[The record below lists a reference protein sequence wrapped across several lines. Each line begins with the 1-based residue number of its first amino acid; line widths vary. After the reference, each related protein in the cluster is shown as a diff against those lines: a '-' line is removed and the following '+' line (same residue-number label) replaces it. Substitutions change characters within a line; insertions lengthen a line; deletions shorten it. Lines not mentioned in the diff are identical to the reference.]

1 LIVHWPAGLSARGEL
16 RHDVGHVI
24 DFVPTILDLAGGRAP
39 ETRAGLIVPPLPG
52 RSLVPVLARDGAGER
67 ELLYFHHE
75 GNRALRMGDWKLVS
89 AREDQDVWELF
100 DLSTDRCEQKN
111 LAAEQP
117 DRVREMETRW
127 KDLDADFRRLAE
139 SPAK

>member
-1 LIVHWPAGLSARGEL
+1 
-16 RHDVGHVI
+16 
-24 DFVPTILDLAGGRAP
+24 
-39 ETRAGLIVPPLPG
+39 
-52 RSLVPVLARDGAGER
+52 
-67 ELLYFHHE
+67 
-75 GNRALRMGDWKLVS
+75 MGDWKLVS

-127 KDLDADFRRLAE
+127 KEPGRRIPPPGRVAGKVDA
-139 SPAK
+139 